1 MVDVSN
7 NNSKARFSRTGDF
20 ASENVHIV
28 ERYIFSADNKRYN
41 YVATFT
47 DPTVYT
53 RPFTVTVPSRRW
65 TLNDPKNDWHFPVV
79 AANSPGKEAI
89 PDHVERICVEN
100 NGGFGQLAVQAKKN

>member
-1 MVDVSN
+1 
-7 NNSKARFSRTGDF
+7 
-20 ASENVHIV
+20 V